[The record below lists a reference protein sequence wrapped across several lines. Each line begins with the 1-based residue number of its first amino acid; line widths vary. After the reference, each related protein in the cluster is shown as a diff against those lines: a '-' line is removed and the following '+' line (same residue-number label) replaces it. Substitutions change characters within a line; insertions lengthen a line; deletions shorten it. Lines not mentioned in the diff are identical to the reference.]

1 MGLLDR
7 VQARRRGEVKQF
19 TQPPFWQVDALR
31 SALVGSSLPD
41 RERIEHDFEGYASQA
56 GKANGI
62 VFACMYARLRVFA
75 DANFLWRD
83 RDNGQLGAFYDSP
96 ELSMLRRPWPGG
108 TLTNLLSWMEVD
120 ATFAGNG
127 YITTCDDRGRFGKA
141 SRGGP
146 GRRLTRLRPDWVT
159 LVIGSHSDDPYA
171 LDARVVGII
180 YEPPI
185 AAPSGPRARPVVL
198 LPDEVSHYAPIP
210 DPVARFRGMSWLTPV
225 LREIASDK
233 AAVDHKLKRF
243 EQGATLQT
251 VVSLDK
257 DVSPDAFQQFVALF
271 KAGHE
276 GVENA
281 YKTLFLGG
289 GADVEVVGANMQQ
302 LDFKALTGA
311 GETRIA
317 AAAGVH
323 PVVVGLSE
331 SRSGSS
337 LNAGNYSA
345 ARRNVSDGTLN
356 HLWSEAASSLETL
369 FAVPKPVA
377 ELCVDKRDIAF
388 VRDDSK
394 DVAEIQQTR
403 ANALRALIDAG
414 WDPDAAVRFV
424 QSDDLTHLVGAHSG
438 LFSVQ
443 LQPPGSNEPATDP
456 ADEDTVD
463 DPEDD
468 DPDGGQQQ

>member
-7 VQARRRGEVKQF
+7 VQARRRGEPVDRKQWSG
-19 TQPPFWQVDALR
+19 QAPFWQLDALR
-31 SALVGSSLPD
+31 SALVGDSAPD
-41 RERIEHDFEGYASQA
+41 RERIDHDFEGYAAGA

-83 RDNGQLGAFYDSP
+83 RGQGQLGAFYDSP
-96 ELSMLRRPWPGG
+96 ELTMLRRPWQGG
-108 TLTNLLSWMEVD
+108 TLTNLLSWMEID
-120 ATFAGNG
+120 ATFAGNNFE
-127 YITTCDDRGRFGKA
+127 TTCDDTGRYGKA

-146 GRRLTRLRPDWVT
+146 NRRVTRLRPDWVT

-171 LDARVVGII
+171 LDAHVVGLI
-180 YEPPI
+180 YEPPLSSI
-185 AAPSGPRARPVVL
+185 GGKRAKPVVL

-225 LREIASDK
+225 LREISSDL
-233 AAVDHKLKRF
+233 AATDHKLKRF
-243 EQGATLQT
+243 ENGAQLQT

-257 DVSPDAFQQFVALF
+257 DVSPEAFDEFVSRF
-271 KAGHE
+271 QAGHR
-276 GVENA
+276 GTANA

-289 GADVEVVGANMQQ
+289 GADVTVVGADMQK
-302 LDFKALTGA
+302 LDFKNLTGA

-331 SRSGSS
+331 SLAGSS

-369 FAVPKPVA
+369 FVRPSDVA
-377 ELCVDKRDIAF
+377 ELCVDKRDVAF
-388 VRDDSK
+388 VRDDAK
-394 DVAEIQQTR
+394 DVAEIQRTR
-403 ANALRALIDAG
+403 AVALRQLIDAG
-414 WDPDAAVRFV
+414 WEPDAAVQFV
-424 QSDDLTHLVGAHSG
+424 QSDDLSHLVGAHSG

-443 LQPPGSNEPATDP
+443 LQPPGTTDP
-456 ADEDTVD
+456 AVD
-463 DPEDD
+463 PAGETTDPT
-468 DPDGGQQQ
+468 GGQQ